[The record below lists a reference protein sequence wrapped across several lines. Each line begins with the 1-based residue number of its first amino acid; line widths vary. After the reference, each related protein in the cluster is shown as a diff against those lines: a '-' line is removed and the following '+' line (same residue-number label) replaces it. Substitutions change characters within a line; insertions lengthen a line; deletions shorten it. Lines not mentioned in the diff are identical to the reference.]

1 MLLHKK
7 FIVTVSLLS
16 AVVFVATT
24 AMKSSTVTDEPIFKN
39 LKVLPKNISK
49 EDLDKV
55 MDGWR
60 DALGVRCNFCH
71 ARNAETNKMDMAS
84 DAKPEKEM
92 ARNMMKMTAKI
103 NEKYFKM
110 DKDDKEHGDA
120 MTAAITCMTCHHGAA
135 HPNSVA
141 SARPAGTFGTPPFQG
156 STPVSPAT
164 PPATTPTPPKQ

>member
-7 FIVTVSLLS
+7 LFVTVSLLS

-24 AMKSSTVTDEPIFKN
+24 AMKSSTATEDEPAFKN

-55 MDGWR
+55 MDAWR

-92 ARNMMKMTAKI
+92 ARKMMKMTAKI
-103 NEKYFKM
+103 NKKYFKM
-110 DKDDKEHGDA
+110 DKDDKEHADG
-120 MTAAITCMTCHHGAA
+120 MLAAVTCMTCHHGSPHPDATAA
-135 HPNSVA
+135 N
-141 SARPAGTFGTPPFQG
+141 RPAGGQQRNGPPQQNPG
-156 STPVSPAT
+156 QPAPV
-164 PPATTPTPPKQ
+164 KQ

>member
-7 FIVTVSLLS
+7 FFITVSLLS

-24 AMKSSTVTDEPIFKN
+24 AMKSSTVADEPAFKN

-49 EDLDKV
+49 DDLEKV
-55 MDGWR
+55 MHSWN

-92 ARNMMKMTAKI
+92 ARKMMKMTAKI
-103 NEKYFKM
+103 NKKYFKM
-110 DKDDKEHGDA
+110 DKDDKEHADA
-120 MTAAITCMTCHHGAA
+120 MLAAVTCMTCHHGSPHPDATAA
-135 HPNSVA
+135 NH
-141 SARPAGTFGTPPFQG
+141 PAGVQQHNGPQQG
-156 STPVSPAT
+156 PGQPAPV
-164 PPATTPTPPKQ
+164 KQ

>member
-24 AMKSSTVTDEPIFKN
+24 AMKSSNVADEPAFKN

-49 EDLDKV
+49 DDLEKV
-55 MDGWR
+55 MHTWN

-84 DAKPEKEM
+84 DAKPEKQM

-103 NEKYFKM
+103 NKKFFKM

-120 MTAAITCMTCHHGAA
+120 MTAAVTCMTCHHGAA
-135 HPNSVA
+135 HPNSTAMV
-141 SARPAGTFGTPPFQG
+141 RPTGNFGTPP
-156 STPVSPAT
+156 TPGT
-164 PPATTPTPPKQ
+164 PPAPPKQ